1 MLLMGVAMCW
11 LSVDG
16 TVRAAVL
23 GFQEI
28 HEKCIDLL
36 KGGGGRPQLDWG
48 GQPLSLVLSSQEDSG
63 LSLTDTN
70 NISLT

>member
-1 MLLMGVAMCW
+1 MLLMGVAVYR

-36 KGGGGRPQLDWG
+36 KGGGRPQLDWG
-48 GQPLSLVLSSQEDSG
+48 GQPLSLVRSSQEDSG
-63 LSLTDTN
+63 LSD
-70 NISLT
+70 